1 MELVHRIMYGFVYWH
16 SDYSDQ
22 CPSSRVFCDVIS
34 MICFKRYQRLV
45 LHNEYGQ
52 RVWKT
57 R

>member
-1 MELVHRIMYGFVYWH
+1 MELVHRIMYGFVYWR